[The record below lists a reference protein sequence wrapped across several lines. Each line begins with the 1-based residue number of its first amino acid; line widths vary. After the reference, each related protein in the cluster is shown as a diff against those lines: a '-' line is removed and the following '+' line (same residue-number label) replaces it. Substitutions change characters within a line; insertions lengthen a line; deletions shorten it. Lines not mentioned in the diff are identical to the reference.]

1 MQDLGYDE
9 NDDSEPEDEYD
20 GYQARA
26 RQILI
31 DSTRENL
38 EINLEKAELAK
49 HDVFI
54 VSESVIYS
62 LVTGK
67 WNKKDTQTPI
77 DEARLVETLLKIAHS
92 RRYGTQTP
100 PKNHLADSID
110 SDSDSVHED
119 TRGRQEG
126 DASASIPANIMSGK
140 TIIDHSN
147 LETSKVFDTISQYM
161 TAQRALAHIS
171 AFELPLRIAFAD
183 VRFKGDYKIQVGF
196 NESMLER
203 GVLVEEIYL
212 LLEGTL
218 HVSKAVVC
226 AAFAPVFS
234 PFPGTIYTQGK
245 TYYLLVDHPNHS
257 GHPSLD
263 LSTNFAVVAANG
275 GRSAQ
280 SAGGEDVE
288 SGRGWNNNGRNRRKN
303 QENKKRGVSGGDSG
317 GSGSDNE
324 DDLKDSNNCRSGIPG
339 SARKEKG
346 ARRGAW
352 TMHIPF
358 ASNLSFI
365 NALNHHEVATSA
377 GIYITVSSS
386 STHFDE

>member
-62 LVTGK
+62 RVTGK

-203 GVLVEEIYL
+203 VY
-212 LLEGTL
+212 
-218 HVSKAVVC
+218 S
-226 AAFAPVFS
+226 
-234 PFPGTIYTQGK
+234 
-245 TYYLLVDHPNHS
+245 
-257 GHPSLD
+257 
-263 LSTNFAVVAANG
+263 
-275 GRSAQ
+275 
-280 SAGGEDVE
+280 
-288 SGRGWNNNGRNRRKN
+288 
-303 QENKKRGVSGGDSG
+303 
-317 GSGSDNE
+317 
-324 DDLKDSNNCRSGIPG
+324 
-339 SARKEKG
+339 
-346 ARRGAW
+346 
-352 TMHIPF
+352 
-358 ASNLSFI
+358 
-365 NALNHHEVATSA
+365 
-377 GIYITVSSS
+377 
-386 STHFDE
+386 